1 MYCKYCGREIE
12 DQDQFCPYCGKEQI
26 EPISAR
32 ISDTGRKWTDLKVPS
47 DTKNPGVAASLGFF
61 LGWFF
66 LGPIGYVYLEQ
77 WNWFW
82 LTFIIQ
88 LFAVPLT
95 FGIAWIIIPVL
106 LAFHQYQQAQQI
118 NKLVMASREKGLDEE
133 EIAEPGEQE

>member
-1 MYCKYCGREIE
+1 MYCKFCGKEIE
-12 DQDQFCPYCGKEQI
+12 EQDQFCPYCGREQT
-26 EPISAR
+26 EPLSAR
-32 ISDTGRKWTDLKVPS
+32 INHSGRKWTELKVPN

-106 LAFHQYQQAQQI
+106 LAFHQYQQAHQI
-118 NKLVMASREKGLDEE
+118 NKLVLARREKQLGGEE
-133 EIAEPGEQE
+133 HPEQDQQD